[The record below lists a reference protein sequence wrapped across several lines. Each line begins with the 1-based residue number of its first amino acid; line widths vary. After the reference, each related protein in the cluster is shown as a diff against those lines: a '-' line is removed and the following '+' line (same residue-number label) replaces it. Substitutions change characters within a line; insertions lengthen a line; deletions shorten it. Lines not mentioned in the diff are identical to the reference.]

1 MKKLIEYLKTIMEPD
16 EIIINIIAIVVIIIL
31 AVVAAI
37 YIPKLK
43 TSLDKSDNTE
53 PIMTSCEINPEIT
66 RNKTKTA

>member
-43 TSLDKSDNTE
+43 ADLDKPDETS
-53 PIMTSCEINPEIT
+53 PMMSSCEINPEINRDKNAIT
-66 RNKTKTA
+66 

>member
-31 AVVAAI
+31 AIVAAI

-43 TSLDKSDNTE
+43 TSLDRSSNTE
-53 PIMTSCEINPEIT
+53 PVMTSCEINPEIT
-66 RNKTKTA
+66 RNKTKTT